1 MYSMTTPEQSSF
13 APHARYRCAGG
24 ISGTSLPDSGN
35 TSKVEQPPEEDKEAS
50 SDVSV
55 SGTQRSSGRR
65 KGSRRPSSPV
75 LKYDRR

>member
-1 MYSMTTPEQSSF
+1 MHSMTLPEASF
-13 APHARYRCAGG
+13 AAPPVDYNCAGG

-35 TSKVEQPPEEDKEAS
+35 TSKVEQPPKEDEKTS

-55 SGTQRSSGRR
+55 SGTRQSSGPRTGTQRR
-65 KGSRRPSSPV
+65 ASPV